1 MAPKDTFR
9 RYELKYLLDTEQAA
23 RIKQHIERYMDVDQ
37 YGFTT
42 IRNIYFDTASY
53 RLIRHSIEKPVYKEK
68 LRLRSY
74 CQATPDSDIFV
85 ELKKKYQGIVYKRR
99 LSMPESQAICW
110 LAGDEAGSPCCQ
122 IGEEIE
128 YFRNYYGNL
137 QPVLFLSYRRQ
148 AWYCLDG
155 SDFRVTFDDNILC
168 RQTDISLAADIGG
181 TSILPDNKVLMEIK
195 TAGAIPLWMTELLTG
210 ERIYKT
216 SFSKYGTAYQT
227 LIFPTLK
234 GVFCNE

>member
-1 MAPKDTFR
+1 MAAKDTFR
-9 RYELKYLLDTEQAA
+9 RYELKYLLDTEQAE
-23 RIKQHIERYMDVDQ
+23 RVKRHIASYMAVDQ

-42 IRNIYFDTASY
+42 IRNIYFDTSNY

-74 CQATPDSDIFV
+74 CQVTPDRDIFV
-85 ELKKKYQGIVYKRR
+85 EIKKKYKGIVYKRR
-99 LSMPESQAICW
+99 LSMPERHAICW
-110 LAGDEAGSPCCQ
+110 LAGDKSRCPHCQ

-128 YFRNYYGNL
+128 YFRHYYGDL
-137 QPVLFLSYRRQ
+137 QPILFLSYRRQ
-148 AWYCLDG
+148 AWYCLNG

-168 RQTDISLAADIGG
+168 RQTDISLEADIGG
-181 TSILPDNKVLMEIK
+181 TPILPANKVLMEIK
-195 TAGAIPLWMTELLTG
+195 TAGAIPLWMTDFLTR

-234 GVFCNE
+234 GVFYND